1 MVVFATPPFKF
12 ITEID
17 NRVTKYTEYINEIL
31 DYLCIIETRCTYKAV
46 AEVLGINPR
55 SVGRYLGQKRP
66 EASWVVNGKTEEP
79 TGYAGNQ
86 KHPRLHKH
94 NVIIR
99 SGEELQ
105 KGLHTYRRDL
115 GEV

>member
-17 NRVTKYTEYINEIL
+17 NPMTKYTETINEIL
-31 DYLCIIETRCTYKAV
+31 DYLCTTETRCTYMAV
-46 AEVLGINPR
+46 AEVLRIIPR

-66 EASWVVNGKTEEP
+66 EASWVVNGRTKEP
-79 TGYAGNQ
+79 TGYADNQ

-105 KGLHTYRRDL
+105 RGLHAYRRDL
-115 GEV
+115 R